1 MGKCKFLTSFAP
13 VTSTIQTYYLCL
25 TQEQV
30 KKCLTLQEQ
39 QEVHHTLLNC
49 SLFPRAASLL
59 LLIPGRNRPVC
70 VADVPKDKAVAIMSS
85 LTNALLETTMST
97 CLCAQCEKASWGRQM
112 IIAAYK
118 TRDSSFP
125 HKKRE
130 KLEKKEAITVFILC
144 SFASPTQFQG
154 NKKII
159 VLS

>member
-1 MGKCKFLTSFAP
+1 MEVFNQFCPCYIYYSNLLSMPNTGAGEEMFD
-13 VTSTIQTYYLCL
+13 ST
-25 TQEQV
+25 
-30 KKCLTLQEQ
+30 
-39 QEVHHTLLNC
+39 
-49 SLFPRAASLL
+49 RAAGSSSHPFELL
-59 LLIPGRNRPVC
+59 TVSQSCLLAAADPGRNRPVC